1 MSFGSLRGLW
11 WPALMLAAVLV
22 SGLALGRG
30 FANLHNLQE
39 ELKQVRQTNQRL
51 DQENRA
57 MYRLALRLRP
67 PGLVRTGDG
76 YPPRSSCPCPRRRAC
91 RSSARHTVLN
101 RIPGSEMAQKT

>member
-1 MSFGSLRGLW
+1 LSFGSLRGLW

-57 MYRLALRLRP
+57 MYRLALRLR
-67 PGLVRTGDG
+67 GEGEAMERVCRQEGGMVRPDEVVYQVAGG
-76 YPPRSSCPCPRRRAC
+76 K
-91 RSSARHTVLN
+91 
-101 RIPGSEMAQKT
+101 E